1 MDFLLLQHLVDTF
14 REHLQIWAR
23 YVRCYMSRVEP
34 KLDLN
39 GRGIA
44 TTPESVMALHEEIAR
59 RERANAPK
67 PKKPFKKVIRE
78 KSENS

>member
-1 MDFLLLQHLVDTF
+1 
-14 REHLQIWAR
+14 
-23 YVRCYMSRVEP
+23 MSRVEP

-44 TTPESVMALHEEIAR
+44 TTPESILELQQEIAR
-59 RERANAPK
+59 KERANAPK
-67 PKKPFKKVIRE
+67 PKKPFKKVMRE